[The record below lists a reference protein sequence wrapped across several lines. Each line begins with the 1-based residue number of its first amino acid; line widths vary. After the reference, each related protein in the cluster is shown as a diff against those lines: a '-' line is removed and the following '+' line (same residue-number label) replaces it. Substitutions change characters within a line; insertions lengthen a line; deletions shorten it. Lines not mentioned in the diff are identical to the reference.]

1 MRGRGTVAASKRTML
16 VPLEPTMPLKP
27 LNESMLWTMRLD
39 DDPGHR
45 WLRRRLQALTTLPV
59 AWGCPHRR
67 TNPVPTGERC
77 RARATTLRRREPSVH
92 ARADPIE
99 EINASLLTRTV
110 SRCARAL
117 LRSVSTASNGAVRR
131 RHNNREEKP
140 VTSTDA
146 VAKADAV
153 KEYFAAFNR
162 RDFETMTNM
171 LAPDFVFEHE
181 SPIEGRDKVIS
192 VLQGACT
199 AFPDLAFSVTDQVS
213 SEDEVVCFLLGSGTW
228 QGEYFGVQPTGRHFA
243 ARTVDRIRFSG
254 ASIASISTTCEV
266 LGGFSLMHQLGIAEQ
281 LSKV

>member
-1 MRGRGTVAASKRTML
+1 
-16 VPLEPTMPLKP
+16 
-27 LNESMLWTMRLD
+27 
-39 DDPGHR
+39 
-45 WLRRRLQALTTLPV
+45 
-59 AWGCPHRR
+59 
-67 TNPVPTGERC
+67 
-77 RARATTLRRREPSVH
+77 
-92 ARADPIE
+92 
-99 EINASLLTRTV
+99 
-110 SRCARAL
+110 
-117 LRSVSTASNGAVRR
+117 
-131 RHNNREEKP
+131 

-228 QGEYFGVQPTGRHFA
+228 QGEYFGVPPTGKHFA

>member
-1 MRGRGTVAASKRTML
+1 
-16 VPLEPTMPLKP
+16 
-27 LNESMLWTMRLD
+27 
-39 DDPGHR
+39 
-45 WLRRRLQALTTLPV
+45 
-59 AWGCPHRR
+59 
-67 TNPVPTGERC
+67 
-77 RARATTLRRREPSVH
+77 
-92 ARADPIE
+92 
-99 EINASLLTRTV
+99 
-110 SRCARAL
+110 
-117 LRSVSTASNGAVRR
+117 
-131 RHNNREEKP
+131 